1 MNKLNLILIITLLS
15 IISCGEMGSSYDQ
28 IIALKTTSQRVYDL
42 DKSMDEIRQ
51 SEEKEAL
58 SREENDYLEYE
69 YPIRM
74 DESYIVSYR
83 FDEAGCFEVGLDI
96 YFNEQKEVQ
105 SVVDGIIEDLGTD
118 EKYGAPQKETDFYR
132 WESSDGAITIELDIQ
147 HIERGMIA
155 LTIFATE

>member
-1 MNKLNLILIITLLS
+1 MTKQSLIILIAILT
-15 IISCGEMGSSYDQ
+15 IISCGEVGTSYNQ
-28 IIALKTTSQRVYDL
+28 ITAIKTTTQRIDNL
-42 DKSMDEIRQ
+42 NKSMDDIRQ

-83 FDEAGCFEVGLDI
+83 FDEAGCFEVGLDV

-105 SVVDGIIEDLGTD
+105 LIVDGIIEELNSNGNF
-118 EKYGAPQKETDFYR
+118 GNPQKEINFYR
-132 WESSDGAITIELDIQ
+132 WETSDGAKAIELEIQ